1 MNRFTIS
8 FIILVGV
15 LFAGILILIYPS
27 SIVSR
32 LNSSETST
40 LSQPFVDNGVLRG
53 IIILGS
59 VLTISGLVGLSIL
72 GFRIFKDSEKSEIQ
86 K

>member
-1 MNRFTIS
+1 MKKFTIS
-8 FIILVGV
+8 FIVLVGV
-15 LFAGILILIYPS
+15 LFGGILILIYPS

-32 LNSSETST
+32 LSSNETSP
-40 LSQPFVDNGVLRG
+40 LSQPFVDTGVLRG

-59 VLTISGLVGLSIL
+59 VLTISGLVGLSVL
-72 GFRIFKDSEKSEIQ
+72 GFRIFKDSEKTEVH